1 MYKSPFN
8 PGEIKAALHKNGVAW
23 INTPEY
29 FDSIASTNDYLLG
42 MQDPMHGHVCI
53 ADYQTQGKGR
63 RGKQWY
69 GSVGGNLMFS
79 LGWAPVAPLNSEVSL
94 LVGVALADAL
104 TQAGVKGIGLKWPND
119 VLLEGAK
126 LAGVLIE
133 SRIRGKQAEIV
144 IGVGLNIRHQP
155 ADLKEVNRPWTDL
168 ARLGMKNIN
177 RQRMLIN
184 ILIELTYRLEQFEAK
199 GFKPI
204 REDWLAYHAHQ
215 GMQMNFLYQ
224 GEACVGR
231 AVGLNDNGALL
242 FESGGE
248 IIAVNSGEVSSLRA
262 TA

>member
-1 MYKSPFN
+1 MYKSRFN
-8 PGEIKAALHKNGVAW
+8 PGEIKAELRSNGVEW
-23 INTPEY
+23 INTPEH
-29 FDSIASTNDYLLG
+29 FDSIASTNDYMLG
-42 MQDPMHGHVCI
+42 MQDSMHGHVCI
-53 ADYQTQGKGR
+53 ADYQSRGKGR

-69 GSVGGNLMFS
+69 GSVGENLMFS
-79 LGWAPVAPLNSEVSL
+79 LGWVPVAPLNSEVSL

-133 SRIRGKQAEIV
+133 SRIRGRQAEIV
-144 IGVGLNIRHQP
+144 IGVGLNIRHRP

-177 RQRMLIN
+177 RQRMLIS
-184 ILIELTYRLEQFEAK
+184 ILIELTYRLKQFETE

-204 REDWLAYHAHQ
+204 REDWLAYHIHQ

-242 FESGGE
+242 FESDGE